1 MSNPTKRLSTIDF
14 RLDDPVD
21 VNITF
26 RNPHH
31 VELSGLY
38 SGVRSLPILD
48 KHVDNGPGTALSD
61 LHPRFTVGQGQLQI
75 TIMDMASLTK
85 PVVLGTVDIRG
96 PKPVNLTYE
105 IPAGLAKTAK
115 QRKRMA
121 APTGFRG

>member
-1 MSNPTKRLSTIDF
+1 MRLSTIDF

-48 KHVDNGPGTALSD
+48 KHVDNGPGTALSY

-75 TIMDMASLTK
+75 TILDMASPTK
-85 PVVLGTVDIRG
+85 LVVLGTVDIHG
-96 PKPVNLTYE
+96 PLPVHLTYD
-105 IPAGLAKTAK
+105 IPADLAKTAK
-115 QRKRMA
+115 QRIKMA
-121 APTGFRG
+121 GPTGPRG